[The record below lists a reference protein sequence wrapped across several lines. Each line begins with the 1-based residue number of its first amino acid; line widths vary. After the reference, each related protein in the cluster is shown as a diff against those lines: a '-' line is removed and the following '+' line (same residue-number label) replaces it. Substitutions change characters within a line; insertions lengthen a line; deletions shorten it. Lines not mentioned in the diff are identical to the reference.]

1 MTKMTKKEM
10 FAEVIAIV
18 SESTAENKE
27 QLVTALKH
35 EVELLSR
42 KRSTSRGMTA
52 TQKENV
58 VIKERI
64 VDFLKSVESATATEV
79 AAGVEITQNKATALL
94 TQLVNEEIVV
104 RVKEKRVARFSIKE
118 AE

>member
-27 QLVTALKH
+27 QLVTALEH

-64 VDFLKSVESATATEV
+64 LDFLKSVEHATATEV
-79 AAGVEITQNKATALL
+79 AAGAGISQNKATALL
-94 TQLVNEEIVV
+94 TQLKNEEKVERIVD
-104 RVKEKRVARFSIKE
+104 KKVAHFSIKE
-118 AE
+118 A